1 MNLWIEGADKAIPLP
16 ETPAAQLALLRSS
29 VPLLAW
35 VPVASAALLV
45 GTVAAVT
52 IALRANR
59 RVHALE
65 RELARE
71 TEHEALHRQALES
84 ISP

>member
-1 MNLWIEGADKAIPLP
+1 MNIWIEGAKQAIPLP
-16 ETPAAQLALLRSS
+16 ERPAAQLELLRRN

-45 GTVAAVT
+45 GSTVAL
-52 IALRANR
+52 ALAIRANR
-59 RVHALE
+59 RVTALE
-65 RELARE
+65 RDLLIDE
-71 TEHEALHRQALES
+71 EHEALHMQALEG